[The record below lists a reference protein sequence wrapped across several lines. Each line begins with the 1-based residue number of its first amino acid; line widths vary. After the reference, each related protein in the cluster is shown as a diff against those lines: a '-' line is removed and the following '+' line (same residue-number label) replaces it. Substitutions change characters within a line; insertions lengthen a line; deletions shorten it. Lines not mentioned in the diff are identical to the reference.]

1 MNLPNEP
8 RLNKFHF
15 ILIDLVFLGV
25 AGLIAYNAK
34 NPFAPLPF
42 VSAVVLV
49 VLGGIA
55 LLIPFLTDYA
65 ADCKEAAN
73 DERERLA
80 EQTARLGAAAES
92 LTRAAAQIKSV
103 EEAVHK
109 AAHAA
114 ENLPYRMQE
123 KLAEFNDALA
133 EKENADREALER
145 ELDEL
150 RAANSDQLK
159 ALAEK
164 IQKISGDWTAL
175 ETAARKHL
183 QQAAD
188 AQSKLNAATTDA
200 TDKAVAAVT
209 KAANDVEAHL
219 KSALDELETRLA
231 SAPAPTAPPERK
243 RKAPAPAAAETPAAV
258 VEDSLAEPAPA
269 SETPEAV
276 APAQLPPAETPSAVV
291 EDSVAEPAP
300 ASEAPAAAEPAIDLS
315 AMVAEPPKPKKP
327 RVKKPKPEALLAEVS
342 ATPTEPASAAEPTPA
357 PATSSEE
364 PTPSGDAGGSAPEV
378 SASSDGATRLLA
390 TAYIGIGNKLF
401 IRGDGPGLSWDVGVP
416 MQFVSIGKWGWS
428 TGEASGPVR
437 VKLYKNDELA
447 APLGEITLESGK
459 HTEVT
464 AAF

>member
-15 ILIDLVFLGV
+15 VLIDLVFLGT
-25 AGLIAYNAK
+25 AALIAYNAK

-49 VLGGIA
+49 VLGGVA
-55 LLIPFLTDYA
+55 LLIPFLADYA
-65 ADCKEAAN
+65 ADCRDAVN

-80 EQTARLGAAAES
+80 EQTARLNAAAES
-92 LTRAAAQIKSV
+92 LARAAAQIKAV

-123 KLAEFNDALA
+123 KLAEFNEALG
-133 EKENADREALER
+133 EKENEDREALER

-159 ALAEK
+159 ALADK
-164 IQKISGDWTAL
+164 IQKISADWTAL

-183 QQAAD
+183 HQATE
-188 AQSKLNAATTDA
+188 AQAKLNTATTEA

-209 KAANDVEAHL
+209 RAAGDVEAHI
-219 KSALDELETRLA
+219 KTALSELEVRLA
-231 SAPAPTAPPERK
+231 SAPAPAPVEKK
-243 RKAPAPAAAETPAAV
+243 RKAPAPEPEPPPPAEATPAAV

-269 SETPEAV
+269 SEA
-276 APAQLPPAETPSAVV
+276 PPADPASAP
-291 EDSVAEPAP
+291 EPSVAAATESPA
-300 ASEAPAAAEPAIDLS
+300 AVEAPVDLS

-327 RVKKPKPEALLAEVS
+327 RVKKPKPEALLAEIS
-342 ATPTEPASAAEPTPA
+342 AEPTAAASAEPA
-357 PATSSEE
+357 PAPSSSDETSA
-364 PTPSGDAGGSAPEV
+364 AGEAGAGAAPEV
-378 SASSDGATRLLA
+378 SSSSDGATRLLA

-401 IRGDGPGLSWDVGVP
+401 IRGDGPGLTWDAGVP

-428 TGEASGPVR
+428 TTDAAGPVR
-437 VKLYKNDELA
+437 CKLYKNDELA
-447 APLGEITLESGK
+447 APLGEIVLEPGR
-459 HTEVT
+459 HTEIT
-464 AAF
+464 ATF

>member
-8 RLNKFHF
+8 RLSKLHF
-15 ILIDLVFLGV
+15 ILIDLVFLGT

-34 NPFAPLPF
+34 DPFAPLPF
-42 VSAVVLV
+42 VSAVTLV

-65 ADCKEAAN
+65 AECAEAARE
-73 DERERLA
+73 ERERLA
-80 EQTARLGAAAES
+80 EQTARLNAAAES
-92 LTRAAAQIKSV
+92 LTRAASQIKSV

-123 KLAEFNDALA
+123 KLAEFNESLS
-133 EKENADREALER
+133 EKENEDREALER

-164 IQKISGDWTAL
+164 IHKISADWTAL

-188 AQSKLNAATTDA
+188 AQAKLNASTTEA

-209 KAANDVEAHL
+209 KAANDVEAHI
-219 KSALDELETRLA
+219 KSALAELETRLA
-231 SAPAPTAPPERK
+231 TAPAPVERK
-243 RKAPAPAAAETPAAV
+243 RRTAKTEAEPAETPSAV

-269 SETPEAV
+269 SETPDRT
-276 APAQLPPAETPSAVV
+276 APLHTPIPETPSAVV
-291 EDSVAEPAP
+291 SDSIAEPAP
-300 ASEAPAAAEPAIDLS
+300 ASEAAAAPAVESVDLS
-315 AMVAEPPKPKKP
+315 AMVADVPKPKKP
-327 RVKKPKPEALLAEVS
+327 RAKKPKPEALLAEIS
-342 ATPTEPASAAEPTPA
+342 ATTATVETATVAEAA
-357 PATSSEE
+357 PATDPVATHAE
-364 PTPSGDAGGSAPEV
+364 PAVAEAPEV

-401 IRGDGPGLSWDVGVP
+401 IRGDGPGLSWDRGQP

-428 TGEASGPVR
+428 STEVAGPVR
-437 VKLYKNDELA
+437 VKLYKNDEVA
-447 APLGEITLESGK
+447 APLGEIVLEPGR
-459 HTEVT
+459 HTEIT
-464 AAF
+464 ATF

>member
-15 ILIDLVFLGV
+15 ILIDLVFLGT
-25 AGLIAYNAK
+25 AWLIASNAK

-42 VSAVVLV
+42 VSAVSLV

-55 LLIPFLTDYA
+55 LLIPFIADYA
-65 ADCKEAAN
+65 AECKEAAN

-80 EQTARLGAAAES
+80 EQTARLNAAAES
-92 LTRAAAQIKSV
+92 LTRAASQIKSV

-123 KLAEFNDALA
+123 KLAEFNEALG
-133 EKENADREALER
+133 EKENEDREALER

-164 IQKISGDWTAL
+164 IHRISADWTAL

-183 QQAAD
+183 QQATD
-188 AQSKLNAATTDA
+188 AQAKLNAATTDA

-209 KAANDVEAHL
+209 QAANDVESHL
-219 KSALDELETRLA
+219 KSALSELEARLA
-231 SAPAPTAPPERK
+231 AAPAPTERK
-243 RKAPAPAAAETPAAV
+243 RKPVKTGPEPEDTPSAV
-258 VEDSLAEPAPA
+258 VEDSLAEPSPA
-269 SETPEAV
+269 SETTADVLTEAGT
-276 APAQLPPAETPSAVV
+276 APASDAVSPSA
-291 EDSVAEPAP
+291 ESAPAP
-300 ASEAPAAAEPAIDLS
+300 AEEPVDLS
-315 AMVAEPPKPKKP
+315 AMVAEVPKPKKP
-327 RVKKPKPEALLAEVS
+327 RVKKPKPEALLAEIS
-342 ATPTEPASAAEPTPA
+342 ATPTPAETPAVAESTPA
-357 PATSSEE
+357 PE
-364 PTPSGDAGGSAPEV
+364 PVAASVESAVAEAPEV

-401 IRGDGPGLSWDVGVP
+401 IRGDGPGLSWDTGQP

-428 TGEASGPVR
+428 STEAAGPVR

-447 APLGEITLESGK
+447 APLGEIVLEPGR

-464 AAF
+464 ATF

>member
-8 RLNKFHF
+8 RLSKLHF
-15 ILIDLVFLGV
+15 ILIDLVFLGT

-34 NPFAPLPF
+34 DPFAPLPF
-42 VSAVVLV
+42 VAAVTLV

-65 ADCKEAAN
+65 ADCAESVRE
-73 DERERLA
+73 ERERLS
-80 EQTARLGAAAES
+80 EQTARLNAAAES

-123 KLAEFNDALA
+123 KLAEFNDALT
-133 EKENADREALER
+133 EKENEDREALER

-164 IQKISGDWTAL
+164 IQKISADWTAL

-183 QQAAD
+183 QQATD
-188 AQSKLNAATTDA
+188 AQARLNASTTEA

-209 KAANDVEAHL
+209 RAANDVEAHI
-219 KSALDELETRLA
+219 KSALAELETRLA
-231 SAPAPTAPPERK
+231 SAPAPTERK
-243 RKAPAPAAAETPAAV
+243 RKPAKAGPEPEIPSAV
-258 VEDSLAEPAPA
+258 VEDSLAEPTPA
-269 SETPEAV
+269 SETPEST
-276 APAQLPPAETPSAVV
+276 APLHAPVSEMPSAVV
-291 EDSVAEPAP
+291 SESLAEPAP
-300 ASEAPAAAEPAIDLS
+300 ASEAPVVTESVDLS
-315 AMVAEPPKPKKP
+315 AMVAEVSKP
-327 RVKKPKPEALLAEVS
+327 RKPRAKKPKPEEVLAAIS
-342 ATPTEPASAAEPTPA
+342 AEPATAVATEEAA
-357 PATSSEE
+357 PAGE
-364 PTPSGDAGGSAPEV
+364 AGPGSAPEV

-390 TAYIGIGNKLF
+390 TAYIGIGNKLY
-401 IRGDGPGLSWDVGVP
+401 IRGDGPGLTWDSGVP

-428 TGEASGPVR
+428 TTDAAGPVR
-437 VKLYKNDELA
+437 VKLYKNDEVA
-447 APLGEITLESGK
+447 APLGEIVLEPGR
-459 HTEVT
+459 HTEIT
-464 AAF
+464 ATF

>member
-15 ILIDLVFLGV
+15 ILIDLVFLGT
-25 AGLIAYNAK
+25 AGLIAANAK

-42 VSAVVLV
+42 VSAVTLV

-55 LLIPFLTDYA
+55 LLIPFIADYA
-65 ADCKEAAN
+65 AECKEAAN

-80 EQTARLGAAAES
+80 EQTARLNAAAES

-123 KLAEFNDALA
+123 KLAEFNEALG
-133 EKENADREALER
+133 EKENDDREALER

-164 IQKISGDWTAL
+164 IHKISADWTAL

-183 QQAAD
+183 QQATD
-188 AQSKLNAATTDA
+188 AQAKLNAATTDA

-209 KAANDVEAHL
+209 QAATDVESHL
-219 KSALDELETRLA
+219 KSALAELETRLA
-231 SAPAPTAPPERK
+231 SAPAPTERK
-243 RKAPAPAAAETPAAV
+243 RKSAKAEPEPEEIPSAV

-269 SETPEAV
+269 SETSTDIEPLNPPVSDTPAAAASETIV
-276 APAQLPPAETPSAVV
+276 APADSAPV
-291 EDSVAEPAP
+291 P
-300 ASEAPAAAEPAIDLS
+300 EAADLS
-315 AMVAEPPKPKKP
+315 AMVAEAPKPKKP
-327 RVKKPKPEALLAEVS
+327 RVKKPKPEALLAEIS
-342 ATPTEPASAAEPTPA
+342 ATPTPASSDAPAVTEGAPTAEPISTSAEPAVAE
-357 PATSSEE
+357 
-364 PTPSGDAGGSAPEV
+364 APEV

-401 IRGDGPGLSWDVGVP
+401 IRGDGPGLSWDRGEP

-428 TGEASGPVR
+428 SAEAAGPVR
-437 VKLYKNDELA
+437 VKLYKNDDLA
-447 APLGEITLESGK
+447 APLGEIVLEPGR

-464 AAF
+464 ATF

>member
-15 ILIDLVFLGV
+15 ILIDLVFLGT
-25 AGLIAYNAK
+25 AWLIASNAK

-42 VSAVVLV
+42 VSAVSLV
-49 VLGGIA
+49 VLGGVA
-55 LLIPFLTDYA
+55 LLIPFIADYA

-80 EQTARLGAAAES
+80 EQTARLNAAAES

-123 KLAEFNDALA
+123 KLAEFNEALG
-133 EKENADREALER
+133 EKENEDREALER

-159 ALAEK
+159 ALADK
-164 IQKISGDWTAL
+164 IHKISADWTAL

-183 QQAAD
+183 QQATD
-188 AQSKLNAATTDA
+188 AQAKLNAATTEA

-209 KAANDVEAHL
+209 QAANDVESHL
-219 KSALDELETRLA
+219 KSALAELETRLA
-231 SAPAPTAPPERK
+231 SAPAPSERK
-243 RKAPAPAAAETPAAV
+243 RKSAKTEPEPVETPSAV
-258 VEDSLAEPAPA
+258 VEDSLAEP
-269 SETPEAV
+269 S
-276 APAQLPPAETPSAVV
+276 
-291 EDSVAEPAP
+291 P
-300 ASEAPAAAEPAIDLS
+300 ASEATADVLAEAGTAPATDAVSPPPESAPAPAEEPVDLS
-315 AMVAEPPKPKKP
+315 AMVAEVPKPKKP
-327 RVKKPKPEALLAEVS
+327 RVKKPKPEALLAEIS
-342 ATPTEPASAAEPTPA
+342 ATPTPAPTDAPAATESTPVAERVSASAESAVAE
-357 PATSSEE
+357 
-364 PTPSGDAGGSAPEV
+364 APEV

-401 IRGDGPGLSWDVGVP
+401 IRGDGPGLSWDTGQP

-428 TGEASGPVR
+428 STEAAGPVR

-447 APLGEITLESGK
+447 APLGEIVLEPGR

-464 AAF
+464 ATF

>member
-8 RLNKFHF
+8 RLSKLHF
-15 ILIDLVFLGV
+15 ILIDLVFLGT

-34 NPFAPLPF
+34 DPFAPLPF
-42 VSAVVLV
+42 VSAVTLV

-65 ADCKEAAN
+65 ADCAEAARE
-73 DERERLA
+73 ERERLA
-80 EQTARLGAAAES
+80 EQTARLNAAAES

-123 KLAEFNDALA
+123 KLAEFNETLG
-133 EKENADREALER
+133 EKENEDREALER

-159 ALAEK
+159 VLAEK
-164 IQKISGDWTAL
+164 IHKISADWAAL

-183 QQAAD
+183 QQAND
-188 AQSKLNAATTDA
+188 AQIKLNASTTEA

-209 KAANDVEAHL
+209 RAASDVEAHL
-219 KSALDELETRLA
+219 KSALAELETRLA
-231 SAPAPTAPPERK
+231 TAPAPIEKK
-243 RKAPAPAAAETPAAV
+243 RKAAKSGPDLEMPSAV

-269 SETPEAV
+269 SETPDGT
-276 APAQLPPAETPSAVV
+276 APLHSPTLETPSAVV
-291 EDSVAEPAP
+291 SESIAEA
-300 ASEAPAAAEPAIDLS
+300 APAAEAAAPAVESVDLS
-315 AMVAEPPKPKKP
+315 AMVADVPKPKKP
-327 RVKKPKPEALLAEVS
+327 RVKKPKPEILPAEIS
-342 ATPTEPASAAEPTPA
+342 ANPATAEAPSPAEGAPAADPVATHAEPAVAE
-357 PATSSEE
+357 
-364 PTPSGDAGGSAPEV
+364 APEV

-401 IRGDGPGLSWDVGVP
+401 IRGDGPGLSWDRGQP

-428 TGEASGPVR
+428 STEAAGPVR
-437 VKLYKNDELA
+437 VKLYKNDEVA
-447 APLGEITLESGK
+447 APLGEIVLEPGR

-464 AAF
+464 ATF